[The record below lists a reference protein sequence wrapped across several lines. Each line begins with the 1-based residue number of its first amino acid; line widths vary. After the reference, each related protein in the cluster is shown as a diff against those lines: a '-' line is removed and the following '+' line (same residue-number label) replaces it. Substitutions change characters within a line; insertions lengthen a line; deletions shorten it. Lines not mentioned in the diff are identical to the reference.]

1 MSESA
6 PEPTTELTLTELR
19 RFPVK
24 SCRGQELET
33 AVVEPWGLAGDR
45 RWMLVDESGETVT
58 AREHRELLLVH
69 PRLRA
74 DGGLEVSA
82 SGQDDLVVP
91 RPAARGRL
99 VDVTVFGRA
108 PFGATPAG
116 HEGDAWFSKILGEPV
131 RLVFCDDPNRRQ
143 SNPEYAG
150 PGVPMH
156 FGDAY
161 PLLLTTEASLAALNE
176 LIAAG
181 EKADEGPLPMVRFR
195 PNLVV
200 GGGTPWAEDGWLR
213 MRVGEA
219 EFRVVK
225 GCDRCAIPTTDEETA
240 VRRKEPTYTLAKH
253 RRWDGAVWFGMNLV
267 PVNPGATLRVGDPVE
282 VLDARPAP
290 DGPLSR

>member
-1 MSESA
+1 M
-6 PEPTTELTLTELR
+6 
-19 RFPVK
+19 
-24 SCRGQELET
+24 
-33 AVVEPWGLAGDR
+33 
-45 RWMLVDESGETVT
+45 
-58 AREHRELLLVH
+58 
-69 PRLRA
+69 
-74 DGGLEVSA
+74 
-82 SGQDDLVVP
+82 P
-91 RPAARGRL
+91 RPAAGRL

-116 HEGDAWFSKILGEPV
+116 HEADAWFSKVLGRPV
-131 RLVFCDDPNRRQ
+131 RLVYADDPNRRQ
-143 SNPEYAG
+143 AQPEYAG

-156 FGDAY
+156 FGDGY

-200 GGGTPWAEDGWLR
+200 AGGTAWAEDGWR
-213 MRVGEA
+213 RIRVGEA

-225 GCDRCAIPTTDEETA
+225 GCDRCAIPTTDEVTA

-267 PVNPGATLRVGDPVE
+267 PVTPGATLHVGDEVQ
-282 VLDARPAP
+282 VLDEKVTS
-290 DGPLSR
+290 DGPPR